1 MKNNIGNRVDTEG
14 ADHNVTVALL
24 TMHVGYTDSRWMFA
38 QQSKTKHARDC
49 QLVRG
54 AKLEIPDHTVR
65 QIPDETVQDNPHY

>member
-24 TMHVGYTDSRWMFA
+24 AMHVGYTDSRWMFA
-38 QQSKTKHARDC
+38 QQYKTKHARDC

-54 AKLEIPDHTVR
+54 AKL
-65 QIPDETVQDNPHY
+65 